1 MYEAVFEIKRNAV
14 GYYYFIFRTTAE
26 ISRLCSH
33 SFADRAALERCV
45 ADLREIVPLA
55 DVEESSST
63 PQAPPRFLIAEA
75 EQGFQFTLHGLQ
87 DEHIFTSDPSPDRA
101 HCLRRIMLLKSLI
114 SQARVL
120 DHSGT
125 PDILEIL
132 KGD

>member
-1 MYEAVFEIKRNAV
+1 MDEAVFEIKRNAV
-14 GYYYFIFRTTAE
+14 GYYYFIFRTTAD

-45 ADLREIVPLA
+45 ADLREIVPIA
-55 DVEESSST
+55 DVEESTSAS
-63 PQAPPRFLIAEA
+63 QAPPRFLVVEA
-75 EQGFQFTLHGLQ
+75 AQGFHFTLHGLQ

-101 HCLRRIMLLKSLI
+101 HCLRRIRLLKSLI

-125 PDILEIL
+125 PDTPEIL
-132 KGD
+132 KGE